1 MYYSCILL
9 LFPDCRISVSVVL
22 WLVNNQ
28 ASRKATS
35 LNPSLDKTH
44 VELSCK
50 ESSFS
55 IAGFKNHLRSGNIF
69 LDYQKFMILITP
81 HQELSCKESSFSIAG
96 FKNHLRSGNIFLD
109 YQKFMILITPHQLG
123 RHVKPPAPPLKLC
136 TAQHAL
142 ALDPT
147 CMFSQDTLDRDVLT
161 NCMPSTLW
169 KLCGDNIVPAIL
181 QRDL

>member
-1 MYYSCILL
+1 MYYLCIPL

-28 ASRKATS
+28 VSRKATS
-35 LNPSLDKTH
+35 LNPSLDNTH

-55 IAGFKNHLRSGNIF
+55 IAGFRNHSRISITF
-69 LDYQKFMILITP
+69 LDYQKFMNLITP
-81 HQELSCKESSFSIAG
+81 HQ
-96 FKNHLRSGNIFLD
+96 H
-109 YQKFMILITPHQLG
+109 G
-123 RHVKPPAPPLKLC
+123 RHVKLPAPPLKLWL
-136 TAQHAL
+136 AQHAP

-147 CMFSQDTLDRDVLT
+147 CMFSQDTLDRSILT
-161 NCMPSTLW
+161 NCIPSTLW
-169 KLCGDNIVPAIL
+169 KLCGDYFVPAIL

>member
-35 LNPSLDKTH
+35 LNPSLDVRH

-55 IAGFKNHLRSGNIF
+55 IAGFKNHSRNCVNI
-69 LDYQKFMILITP
+69 LEYRKFIILITP
-81 HQELSCKESSFSIAG
+81 HQ
-96 FKNHLRSGNIFLD
+96 H
-109 YQKFMILITPHQLG
+109 G

-136 TAQHAL
+136 AAQHAL

-147 CMFSQDTLDRDVLT
+147 CMFSQDTLDRSILT

>member
-1 MYYSCILL
+1 MYYSCIPL
-9 LFPDCRISVSVVL
+9 LFPDCRIIVSVVL

-35 LNPSLDKTH
+35 LNPSLDNMH

-55 IAGFKNHLRSGNIF
+55 IAEFKNHLRSWKIF

-81 HQELSCKESSFSIAG
+81 HQ
-96 FKNHLRSGNIFLD
+96 H
-109 YQKFMILITPHQLG
+109 G

-147 CMFSQDTLDRDVLT
+147 CMFSQDSMDRSILT

>member
-35 LNPSLDKTH
+35 LNPSLDVRH

-55 IAGFKNHLRSGNIF
+55 IAGFKNHSISQICVTF
-69 LDYQKFMILITP
+69 LEYRKFMNLITP
-81 HQELSCKESSFSIAG
+81 RQH
-96 FKNHLRSGNIFLD
+96 
-109 YQKFMILITPHQLG
+109 G
-123 RHVKPPAPPLKLC
+123 RHVKPLAPPLKLC

-142 ALDPT
+142 VLDPT
-147 CMFSQDTLDRDVLT
+147 CMFSQDTLDRSILT

-169 KLCGDNIVPAIL
+169 KLCGDNIVPTIL
-181 QRDL
+181 QRGL